1 MEPYSCE
8 EITQAPSVEPYYIH
22 NLLSSCYGI
31 RKAEMEPLTGY
42 EDCNFLLSNIAW
54 QTNGPSRA
62 ILKVTNPL
70 EAKLDDNIDFQ
81 MKICETLNGKGIL
94 CPKAIKRVDG
104 RYWAFEEVVEGVH
117 LPVRLFEV
125 LPGSNLENFSFEPQ
139 LVEDIGELLAKF
151 HVIADESKLSVAHV
165 PYIAVEHRRGIL
177 LEAELLHQ
185 RSVLSKDKTQL
196 VAECLAEFDD
206 RIANSGQEQDIGL
219 IHSDINETNILV
231 SKEGGTAKITGLLDF
246 GDVHRSFRIVD
257 IASTVLYLHLSD
269 KLNQGVEILAKNLL
283 RGYRRVRPFPDC
295 THLLTAMKARLSCSL
310 VYGLRTARINM
321 RGGDTDYVL
330 RTQSNGWKILQ
341 DLHNGS
347 YHIR

>member
-1 MEPYSCE
+1 
-8 EITQAPSVEPYYIH
+8 
-22 NLLSSCYGI
+22 
-31 RKAEMEPLTGY
+31 MEPLTGY

-219 IHSDINETNILV
+219 
-231 SKEGGTAKITGLLDF
+231 LDF

-310 VYGLRTARINM
+310 VYGLR
-321 RGGDTDYVL
+321 
-330 RTQSNGWKILQ
+330 
-341 DLHNGS
+341 
-347 YHIR
+347 